1 MIYNDNYKIM
11 ITGAGGFLGN
21 ELLNQLSKDP
31 KYKII
36 ALTSKE
42 DKIYRRFSNNKS
54 IICYN
59 LYDINNRSIP
69 WSDIDIII
77 HCAFAR
83 SQEGYFLAKS
93 LNITQE
99 IFSKACKNN
108 VKGLINISSQGVYGQ
123 SNKPLWKETTKVAP
137 DSLYALAKYSTELF
151 AKNIMHLGACETTI
165 TSIRLPGLT
174 GGCEGLKLEIVSRFV
189 NNVINGESINIVGGR
204 QIFSNM
210 HVRDAAEGIIKLMGI
225 KPSRWRETYNLGN
238 EWRCNIIEI
247 AETVKRIAPE
257 YTSNP
262 VSIEIEEKDVHI
274 NSGMDSSLFYKDTGW
289 KPKYDMD
296 AIVRSLFEYF
306 TNS

>member
-54 IICYN
+54 ITCYN
-59 LYDINNRSIP
+59 LYDINNKSIP
-69 WSDIDIII
+69 WSDIDMII

-83 SQEGYFLAKS
+83 SYEGHSLANS
-93 LNITQE
+93 LDFTT
-99 IFSKACKNN
+99 SLLLKAKNEG
-108 VKGLINISSQGVYGQ
+108 VKGFINISSQSVYGGH
-123 SNKPLWKETTKVAP
+123 SNPLWRESLQVSP
-137 DSLYALAKYSTELF
+137 DSTYAMAKYATEIII
-151 AKNIMHLGACETTI
+151 KIICEDSQMKYTNL
-165 TSIRLPGLT
+165 RLSSLVGPELDVR
-174 GGCEGLKLEIVSRFV
+174 LVSKFV
-189 NNVINGESINIVGGR
+189 NNAINSKPIQIIGGK
-204 QIFSNM
+204 QILSFM
-210 HVRDAAEGIIKLMGI
+210 HVKDAAEGLFALINIEKSI
-225 KPSRWRETYNLGN
+225 WKNTYNFGSTNRHTIL
-238 EWRCNIIEI
+238 EI
-247 AETVKRIAPE
+247 AEIVKRIAPE

-274 NSGMDSSLFYKDTGW
+274 DSGMDSSLFYNDTGW

>member
-1 MIYNDNYKIM
+1 MIYNDNFNIM

-21 ELLNQLSKDP
+21 ELLNQLSKNP

-54 IICYN
+54 ITCYN
-59 LYDINNRSIP
+59 LYDINNKSIP

-83 SQEGYFLAKS
+83 SYEGHSLANS
-93 LNITQE
+93 LDFTT
-99 IFSKACKNN
+99 SLLLKAKNEG
-108 VKGLINISSQGVYGQ
+108 VKGFINISSQSVYGGH
-123 SNKPLWKETTKVAP
+123 SNPLWRESLQVSP
-137 DSLYALAKYSTELF
+137 DSTYAMAKYATEIII
-151 AKNIMHLGACETTI
+151 KIICEDSQMKYTNL
-165 TSIRLPGLT
+165 RLSSLVGPELDVR
-174 GGCEGLKLEIVSRFV
+174 LVSKFV
-189 NNVINGESINIVGGR
+189 NNAINSKPIQIIGGK
-204 QIFSNM
+204 QILSFM
-210 HVRDAAEGIIKLMGI
+210 HVKDAAEGLFALINIEKSI
-225 KPSRWRETYNLGN
+225 WKNTYNFGSTNRHTIL
-238 EWRCNIIEI
+238 EI
-247 AETVKRIAPE
+247 AEIVKRIAPE

-274 NSGMDSSLFYKDTGW
+274 DSGMDSSLFYNDTGW

>member
-21 ELLNQLSKDP
+21 ELLNQLSKNP

-54 IICYN
+54 ITCYN
-59 LYDINNRSIP
+59 LYDINNKSIP
-69 WSDIDIII
+69 WSDIDMII

-83 SQEGYFLAKS
+83 SYEGHSLANS
-93 LNITQE
+93 LEFTT
-99 IFSKACKNN
+99 SLLLKAKNEG
-108 VKGLINISSQGVYGQ
+108 VKGFINISSQSVYGGH
-123 SNKPLWKETTKVAP
+123 SNPLWRESLQVSP
-137 DSLYALAKYSTELF
+137 DSTYSMAKYATEIII
-151 AKNIMHLGACETTI
+151 KIICEDSQMKYTNL
-165 TSIRLPGLT
+165 RLSSLVGPELDVR
-174 GGCEGLKLEIVSRFV
+174 LVSKFV
-189 NNVINGESINIVGGR
+189 NNAINSKPIQIIGGK
-204 QIFSNM
+204 QILSFM
-210 HVRDAAEGIIKLMGI
+210 HVKDAAEGLFALINIEKSI
-225 KPSRWRETYNLGN
+225 WKNTYNFGSTNRHTIL
-238 EWRCNIIEI
+238 EI
-247 AETVKRIAPE
+247 AEIVKRIAPE

-274 NSGMDSSLFYKDTGW
+274 DSGMDSSLFYNDTGW

>member
-1 MIYNDNYKIM
+1 MIYNDNFNIM

-21 ELLNQLSKDP
+21 ELLNQLSKNP

-54 IICYN
+54 ITCYN
-59 LYDINNRSIP
+59 LYDINNKSIP

-83 SQEGYFLAKS
+83 SYEGHSLANS
-93 LNITQE
+93 LDFTT
-99 IFSKACKNN
+99 SLLLKAKNEG
-108 VKGLINISSQGVYGQ
+108 VKGFINISSQSVYGGH
-123 SNKPLWKETTKVAP
+123 SNPLWRESLQVSP
-137 DSLYALAKYSTELF
+137 DSTYAMAKYATEIII
-151 AKNIMHLGACETTI
+151 KIICEDSQMKYTNL
-165 TSIRLPGLT
+165 RLSSLVGPELDVR
-174 GGCEGLKLEIVSRFV
+174 LVSKFV
-189 NNVINGESINIVGGR
+189 NNAINSKPIQIIGGK
-204 QIFSNM
+204 QILSFM
-210 HVRDAAEGIIKLMGI
+210 HVKDAAEGLFALINIEKSI
-225 KPSRWRETYNLGN
+225 WKNTYNFGSTNRHTIL
-238 EWRCNIIEI
+238 EI
-247 AETVKRIAPE
+247 AEIVKRIAPE

-274 NSGMDSSLFYKDTGW
+274 DSGMDSSLFYNDTGW

-306 TNS
+306 TNF

>member
-1 MIYNDNYKIM
+1 MIYNDNFNIM

-21 ELLNQLSKDP
+21 ELLNQLSKNP

-54 IICYN
+54 ITCYN
-59 LYDINNRSIP
+59 LYDINNKSIP
-69 WSDIDIII
+69 WSDIDMII

-83 SQEGYFLAKS
+83 SYEGHSLANS
-93 LNITQE
+93 LDFTT
-99 IFSKACKNN
+99 SLLLKAKNEG
-108 VKGLINISSQGVYGQ
+108 VKGFINISSQSVYGGH
-123 SNKPLWKETTKVAP
+123 SNPLWRESLQVSP
-137 DSLYALAKYSTELF
+137 DSTYAMAKYATEIII
-151 AKNIMHLGACETTI
+151 KIICEDSQMKYTNL
-165 TSIRLPGLT
+165 RLSSLVGPELDVR
-174 GGCEGLKLEIVSRFV
+174 LVSKFV
-189 NNVINGESINIVGGR
+189 NNAINSKPIQIIGGK
-204 QIFSNM
+204 QILSFM
-210 HVRDAAEGIIKLMGI
+210 HVKDAAEGLFALINIEKSI
-225 KPSRWRETYNLGN
+225 WKNTYNFGSTNRHTIL
-238 EWRCNIIEI
+238 EI
-247 AETVKRIAPE
+247 AEIVKRIAPE

-274 NSGMDSSLFYKDTGW
+274 DSGMDSSLFYNDTGW